1 MDTGEFK
8 KALVGKVDKVE
19 LEAVINMKSNK
30 HDTDIAMKGIDILH
44 KQVTHLVVLV
54 VELVKLVMNQLSL
67 ISDSEKT
74 KHHKS
79 LMYLLQ
85 QGVNVC
91 RWVSEFDPQNVNL
104 VDLVLPSDL
113 EQLNEYSHILI
124 KEFPKLDTVAELALR
139 KFKARGG
146 AGGGASGQVPLT
158 AETASTVAPRAS
170 SPGKGSAERQEKE
183 LLPSQQLDKYI
194 ATTLNSQRKLKGQRV
209 LGKAGRGQQVPSTAR
224 GNVAVASG
232 SMSFNNGNVIL
243 GLQMPPSQTMYN
255 NAFNNLRGINMN
267 SR

>member
-74 KHHKS
+74 RHHKS

-113 EQLNEYSHILI
+113 EQLNEYSHILV

-146 AGGGASGQVPLT
+146 AGGGASG
-158 AETASTVAPRAS
+158 
-170 SPGKGSAERQEKE
+170 
-183 LLPSQQLDKYI
+183 
-194 ATTLNSQRKLKGQRV
+194 
-209 LGKAGRGQQVPSTAR
+209 
-224 GNVAVASG
+224 
-232 SMSFNNGNVIL
+232 
-243 GLQMPPSQTMYN
+243 
-255 NAFNNLRGINMN
+255 
-267 SR
+267 